1 MAGPPKGAGTSLRH
15 TARPIGLR
23 VVVAL
28 ILLTM
33 ALSGVGVVPAAS
45 AGPIGHVKVLGWG
58 FDNPSAVAGDAH
70 QLYVANLL
78 GDSVDVLDLSNGSL
92 STRASTKVRVWYGAQ
107 VDARTGELVR
117 VLSGA
122 PYGFESPVG
131 LDVYGDH
138 LFVINELGDSVT
150 DIDLES

>member
-1 MAGPPKGAGTSLRH
+1 
-15 TARPIGLR
+15 
-23 VVVAL
+23 
-28 ILLTM
+28 
-33 ALSGVGVVPAAS
+33 
-45 AGPIGHVKVLGWG
+45 
-58 FDNPSAVAGDAH
+58 
-70 QLYVANLL
+70 VANLL

-107 VDARTGELVR
+107 VDARTGKLVH

-122 PYGFESPVG
+122 PYEFESPVG

-150 DIDLES
+150 DIDLEL